1 MLLSI
6 YTALSGG
13 GMLDGTNLG
22 AILFLAMVFSVLIG
36 IEIKFELEIR
46 AIHAPYPIF
55 NVYSPDF
62 TFNC

>member
-1 MLLSI
+1 
-6 YTALSGG
+6 
-13 GMLDGTNLG
+13 MLDGTNLD